1 MSNIQVAAAI
11 LSGLQRLELHPSGST
26 VREVTLALGKDSMS
40 ELIERFPRQSRQSEC
55 NQSITCHA
63 ALSKAENKLLVDLF
77 ELYSCACIQSANG
90 DNTRQVEASI
100 IPKFAFQVKKSVCE
114 KKCSFAVTKPFGL
127 RDTFSYLNIHDVSPN
142 PTRDWKTGISET
154 LMSNARA
161 SHDGLMK
168 KVEEV
173 CRDLEHRCY
182 NTEAPLRVIEEERD
196 RSSVEGEQLRQQ
208 NTEMASQLQQ
218 AFSTIDGIQ
227 RNMSNLEDHADVAT
241 ARVEEL
247 SANLDA
253 AEKEMEEQRHSFE
266 ESIQSEREK
275 SRTKELDVLAT
286 LTEKEDQLEELQTE
300 SNERRAENKE
310 LRQTLDSISR
320 EQATTLEN
328 VASLRREVSRL
339 EGFLESSQQLMVQ
352 KDEETS
358 RLMAEKQHMGEE
370 TENLQK
376 KVNWP
381 FLRYNSRIY

>member
-55 NQSITCHA
+55 NQSITCHV

-90 DNTRQVEASI
+90 DNTRQIEASI
-100 IPKFAFQVKKSVCE
+100 ILKFAFQVKKSVCE

-127 RDTFSYLNIHDVSPN
+127 RDTFSYLNIHDVSPS
-142 PTRDWKTGISET
+142 PTRDWKAAISET

-218 AFSTIDGIQ
+218 AFNTIDGIQ

-253 AEKEMEEQRHSFE
+253 AQKEMEEQRHSFE

-275 SRTKELDVLAT
+275 SRTKELDFLAT

-339 EGFLESSQQLMVQ
+339 EGLLESSQQLMVQ
-352 KDEETS
+352 KDEEIS

-381 FLRYNSRIY
+381 LPTL